1 MKKTILVIIPL
12 VILMLAVSACSKGQT
27 EQSAQQYEEQ
37 KGTNTAEQ
45 KNDWKNIELKDA
57 RTGSSYKIVDF
68 KGKTVLLE
76 SFAVWCPLCL
86 KQQQIIQQLEQQSAG
101 EIISISLDTD
111 PNEEQ
116 EIVKQH
122 AISNNFNWYFSVS
135 PKQMT
140 DALINEFG
148 LTVVHAP
155 STPVILI
162 CADQKTRLL
171 GKGVKSAEK
180 LQEEISKGC

>member
-1 MKKTILVIIPL
+1 MKKAIFVIISL
-12 VILMLAVSACSKGQT
+12 IVLAFVLSACTK
-27 EQSAQQYEEQ
+27 EQSQQNAGQYVEQ
-37 KGTNTAEQ
+37 KKIGTEEQ
-45 KNDWKNIELKDA
+45 KNDWKNIELKDS
-57 RTGSSYKIVDF
+57 RTDKSYKISDF
-68 KGKTVLLE
+68 KGKTILLE

-86 KQQQIIQQLEQQSAG
+86 KQQQIIQQLEQQSSG
-101 EIISISLDTD
+101 DIISISLDTD

-122 AISNNFNWYFSVS
+122 AISNNFAWYFSVS

-148 LTVVHAP
+148 LSIVHAP

-162 CADQKTRLL
+162 CADQTARLL

-180 LQEEISKGC
+180 LQEEINKGC

>member
-1 MKKTILVIIPL
+1 MKKLVMILISL
-12 VILMLAVSACSKGQT
+12 VVLVFMLSACAK
-27 EQSAQQYEEQ
+27 EQPQQNTQQYAEQ
-37 KGTNTAEQ
+37 KTSDAEEQ
-45 KNDWKNIELKDA
+45 KNDWKNMTLTDA
-57 RTGSSYKIVDF
+57 RTDKSYKISDF

-86 KQQQIIQQLEQQSAG
+86 KQQQIIQQLEQQSSG
-101 EIISISLDTD
+101 KIISISLDTD

-122 AISNNFNWYFSVS
+122 AISNNFEWYFSVS

-148 LTVVHAP
+148 LSIVHAP

-162 CADQKTRLL
+162 CADQNTRLL
-171 GKGVKSAEK
+171 GKGVKSIEK
-180 LQEEISKGC
+180 LQEEINKGC